1 MRPKLVSS
9 DSMLDLYSDFLIC
22 SFSQTTATGM
32 SSMLQGSVSHDQV
45 TRFLSEQ
52 EYEAHDLW
60 KLVKPT
66 IRQIETEDGCIIV
79 DDTVEEKPYTDENDI
94 IAWHF
99 DHTVN
104 RSVKGMNIMNCAY
117 TNGIETVPLS
127 FEIIKKTEHFID
139 EKTGKLKRRSPI
151 TKNEILITM
160 FNQTLKNQVKFKYVL
175 ADSWFASNDT
185 MEHIHHKHKYFIF
198 ALKDNR
204 LVALSKKDKYK
215 GNFQSVSSSAIRTRQ
230 AQEVY
235 LQGLEFPV
243 KLAKQVFTNKDGSTG
258 VLYLVTNDL
267 TRFAIG
273 LARRALDFSG
283 IATIY
288 QKRWRVEEFH
298 KSIKSNT
305 GLSKS
310 PTQTVRT
317 QSNHFFAS
325 IWANV
330 KLECLKWKRKKNHFA
345 LKAELY
351 TRALQTAFAELRNL
365 QTMPA

>member
-1 MRPKLVSS
+1 MKTKLVPSS
-9 DSMLDLYSDFLIC
+9 QMLDLYSDFLIC

-32 SSMLQGSVSHDQV
+32 SSMLHGSVSHDQV
-45 TRFLSEQ
+45 TRFLSEH
-52 EYEAHDLW
+52 EYDSRELW
-60 KLVKPT
+60 KLVKPR
-66 IRQIETEDGCIIV
+66 IRQIETDDGCIIV

-104 RSVKGMNIMNCAY
+104 RSVKGMNILNCAY
-117 TNGIETVPLS
+117 TNGVETIPLA
-127 FEIIKKTEHFID
+127 FEIVKKTEKFID
-139 EKTGKLKRRSPI
+139 PKIGKTKRRSPV
-151 TKNEILITM
+151 TKNQMLIAILD
-160 FNQTLKNQVKFKYVL
+160 QTLRNQVKFRYVL
-175 ADSWFASNDT
+175 ADSWFAASDT
-185 MEHIHHKHKYFIF
+185 MEHIHQKNKFFIF

-204 LVALSKKDKYK
+204 LVALSREDKLR
-215 GNFQSVSSSAIRTRQ
+215 GRFQSVSLSAIRTRQ
-230 AQEVY
+230 AREVF

-243 KLAKQVFTNKDGSTG
+243 KLCKQVFTNKDGSTG

-267 TRFAIG
+267 T
-273 LARRALDFSG
+273 LDYPG

-325 IWANV
+325 IYANV

-351 TRALQTAFAELRNL
+351 TRALQTAFVELRRL
-365 QTMPA
+365 QAVPA